1 MSKAKL
7 ILRHEPRREEERVI
21 FKAGDKWAIYES
33 SEIHG
38 DTVNWCI
45 ADELDAKWGKNIFD
59 CLSQHERLKADRDA
73 LLEALKAIHDA
84 LGSYPCVVDYS
95 RWLSITGTAIA
106 KAEGSG
112 K

>member
-1 MSKAKL
+1 MTTFSELA
-7 ILRHEPRREEERVI
+7 EQS
-21 FKAGDKWAIYES
+21 AIYAK
-33 SEIHG
+33 EIM
-38 DTVNWCI
+38 
-45 ADELDAKWGKNIFD
+45 
-59 CLSQHERLKADRDA
+59 RLKADRDA